1 LSVLLKHAS
10 NNNLINSPE
19 RMDRNT
25 ITGIILIFAIFIGF
39 SVYNNS
45 RSNKQYEKTVQVAE
59 YYYARGE
66 FENARAEYINALR
79 FKPNQPDALA
89 KINELNLKLGIST
102 EAVKIDTMR
111 AEQPRQEAPLV
122 KVSATPSDFGQ
133 YGVFAQAATGENDF
147 ITLENNKVELKI
159 ARKGGR
165 VYSARMKDY
174 RTYDSL
180 PLILFSGDSTVFG
193 FNFFTADNKAV
204 QTNNLYFKPV
214 SAQKLF
220 DATSRTQSVVLRL
233 MADSNKYIEYKYTLA
248 PDKYMVDFD
257 VIFKSMDGIIASNQ
271 NSLTLDWKMYI
282 PQQEKGRQNEENYS
296 TIKYKYYQDDVD
308 GLKLRSTKEVEK
320 VDIATKLS
328 WIAFQDQ
335 FFSSVIITKDFF
347 LNGSVSSTRTLTSKK
362 YLRHYT
368 SEVGVPYNPG
378 NSSTLAM
385 KLYYGPNSI
394 TTLRKEGLQLE
405 KIVFLGKNI
414 IGWIN
419 RFMIIPIFNWLD
431 NYIGSYGIII
441 LILTIIIKVVLF
453 PLTFKSY
460 QSTAKMQ
467 VLKPMVEELG
477 KKFPKKEDAMKKQQ
491 ATMDLYKRAGV
502 NPMGGCLPMLL
513 QMPILFAMFRF
524 FPVSIELRQ
533 EHFLWATDL
542 STYDSILTLPFTIPM
557 YGNHVSLFTLLMTA
571 STLLTMKMTGSS
583 PGSDQ
588 PGMKMMM
595 YMMPVMFMLILNNF
609 SSGLTYYYFLAN
621 MITYGQNI
629 ISKRF
634 INADAVLATLEE
646 NKKKPL
652 KKSKWQQR
660 LENAA
665 KQRGINPPK
674 R

>member
-1 LSVLLKHAS
+1 
-10 NNNLINSPE
+10 
-19 RMDRNT
+19 MDRNT
-25 ITGIILIFAIFIGF
+25 ITGIILIFLIFVGF
-39 SVYNNS
+39 SIY
-45 RSNKQYEKTVQVAE
+45 SNVARNKEYEKALAVAE
-59 YYYARGE
+59 TSYARGD
-66 FENARAEYINALR
+66 FESARTEYVNALR
-79 FKPNQPDALA
+79 YKPAQAEVIA
-89 KINELNLKLGIST
+89 KINELNLKLGIVPQVQKVDST
-102 EAVKIDTMR
+102 SS
-111 AEQPRQEAPLV
+111 
-122 KVSATPSDFGQ
+122 VSAKVVPAIQGQSNAPVDSSQ
-133 YGVFAQAATGENDF
+133 YGVFSKTAIGENQF
-147 ITLENNKVELKI
+147 IILENNKVEIKI
-159 ARKGGR
+159 SLKGGK
-165 VYSARMKDY
+165 VYSARLKDY
-174 RTYDSL
+174 KTFDSK

-204 QTNNLYFKPV
+204 QTNNLYFTPV
-214 SAQKLF
+214 TDQKSYVVGSQ
-220 DATSRTQSVVLRL
+220 AQSVSLRL
-233 MADSNKYIEYKYTLA
+233 MASEDKYIEYKYTLA
-248 PDKYMVDFD
+248 PDKYIVDFD

-271 NSLTLDWKMYI
+271 NSLTLDWRMYL

-296 TIKYKYYQDDVD
+296 DVTYKYYQDDVTY
-308 GLKLRSTKEVEK
+308 LKQRQSKELEK
-320 VDIATKLS
+320 VDITTKLS
-328 WIAFQDQ
+328 WVAFQDQ
-335 FFSSVIITKDFF
+335 FFSSVILSNDFF
-347 LNGSVSSTRTLTSKK
+347 LNGSLSSTRTLTSKK
-362 YLRHYT
+362 YTRYYT
-368 SEVGVPYNPG
+368 AEVGVPYNPA
-378 NSSTLAM
+378 SSNAISM
-385 KLYYGPNSI
+385 KLYYGPNSFTI
-394 TTLRKEGLQLE
+394 LKKEGLELE
-405 KIVFLGKNI
+405 KLVFLGKNI

-419 RFMIIPIFNWLD
+419 RFAIIPIFNWLD
-431 NYIGSYGIII
+431 NFISSYGLII
-441 LILTIIIKVVLF
+441 LILTLIIKVVLF

-477 KKFPKKEDAMKKQQ
+477 KKYPKKEDAMKKQQ

-542 STYDSILTLPFTIPM
+542 STYDSILNLPFTIPM
-557 YGNHVSLFTLLMTA
+557 YGSHVSLFTLLMTA

-588 PGMKMMM
+588 PGMKVMM

-621 MITYGQNI
+621 ILTYAQNI

-660 LENAA
+660 LEAAA

-674 R
+674 K

>member
-1 LSVLLKHAS
+1 
-10 NNNLINSPE
+10 
-19 RMDRNT
+19 MDKNT

-39 SVYNNS
+39 SIYSNS
-45 RSNKQYEKTVQVAE
+45 RATKGYEKAVAVAE
-59 YYYARGE
+59 SYYVKGE
-66 FENARAEYINALR
+66 LESARAEYVNALR
-79 FKPNQPDALA
+79 FKSNQPDAIA
-89 KINELNLKLGIST
+89 KINEINLKLGIVPEIQKADTVNNQQSKT
-102 EAVKIDTMR
+102 NIPATVTSAVPTDIN
-111 AEQPRQEAPLV
+111 
-122 KVSATPSDFGQ
+122 Q
-133 YGVFAQAATGENDF
+133 YGIFAQAASGENEF

-159 ARKGGR
+159 SLKGGR
-165 VYSARMKDY
+165 VYSARLKDY
-174 RTYDSL
+174 KTFDSL

-193 FNFFTADNKAV
+193 FKFFTTDNKAV
-204 QTNNLYFKPV
+204 QTNSLYFKPV
-214 SAQKLF
+214 SDQKSF
-220 DATSRTQSVVLRL
+220 VVSSEPQSVILRL
-233 MADSNKYIEYKYTLA
+233 MAGEDKYIEYKYTLA
-248 PDKYMVDFD
+248 PDKYMVDFN
-257 VIFKSMDGIIASNQ
+257 VAFKSMEGIIAANQ

-296 TIKYKYYQDDVD
+296 DITYKYYQDDVAY
-308 GLKLRSTKEVEK
+308 LKPRQSKELEK
-320 VDIATKLS
+320 TDITTKLS
-328 WIAFQDQ
+328 WVAFQDQ
-335 FFSSVIITKDFF
+335 FFSSVIVSNDFF
-347 LNGSVSSTRTLTSKK
+347 LNGSLSSTRTLTSKK
-362 YLRHYT
+362 YLRHFT
-368 SEVGVPYNPG
+368 SEIGVPYNQATS
-378 NSSTLAM
+378 NSISM
-385 KLYYGPNSI
+385 KLYYGPNSFSI
-394 TTLRKEGLQLE
+394 LKKEGLELE
-405 KIVFLGKNI
+405 KLVFLGKNI

-419 RFMIIPIFNWLD
+419 RFAIIPIFNWLD
-431 NYIGSYGIII
+431 NFIGNYGLII
-441 LILTIIIKVVLF
+441 LILTIIIKIVLF

-460 QSTAKMQ
+460 QSQAKMQ

-571 STLLTMKMTGSS
+571 STLLTMKMTGST

-588 PGMKMMM
+588 PGMKLMM
-595 YMMPVMFMLILNNF
+595 YMMPVMFMVFLNNF

-646 NKKKPL
+646 NKKKPM

-660 LENAA
+660 LESAA
-665 KQRGINPPK
+665 RQRGINPPK
-674 R
+674 K

>member
-1 LSVLLKHAS
+1 
-10 NNNLINSPE
+10 
-19 RMDRNT
+19 MDKNT
-25 ITGIILIFAIFIGF
+25 ITGLILIFVIFIGF
-39 SVYNNS
+39 SLYSNNQKNKAFDKAMAAAESDYS
-45 RSNKQYEKTVQVAE
+45 RGNYES
-59 YYYARGE
+59 ART
-66 FENARAEYINALR
+66 EYIDALR

-89 KINELNLKLGIST
+89 KVSELNFKLGNAPVQQKSDSLSLQPANSEVPSIST
-102 EAVKIDTMR
+102 PAVKTDIN
-111 AEQPRQEAPLV
+111 
-122 KVSATPSDFGQ
+122 Q
-133 YGVFAQAATGENDF
+133 YGVFAQAAKGENDF

-159 ARKGGR
+159 SLKGGR
-165 VYSARMKDY
+165 VYSARLKDY
-174 RTYDSL
+174 KTFDAQ

-193 FNFFTADNKAV
+193 FNFFTVDNKAV
-204 QTNNLYFKPV
+204 ETNNLFFKPV
-214 SAQKLF
+214 SDQMSFKAI
-220 DATSRTQSVVLRL
+220 SHPESVVLRL
-233 MADSNKYIEYKYTLA
+233 FAGDDKYIEYKYTLS
-248 PDKYMVDFD
+248 PDKYIVDFN
-257 VIFKSMDGIIASNQ
+257 VSFRSMEGVIASNQ

-296 TIKYKYYQDDVD
+296 DVTYKYYQDDVAY
-308 GLKLRSTKEVEK
+308 LKQRQSKELEK
-320 VDIATKLS
+320 VDVATKLR

-335 FFSSVIITKDFF
+335 FFSSVIVSNDFF
-347 LNGSVSSTRTLTSKK
+347 LNGTMSSTRTLASKK
-362 YLRHYT
+362 YTRYYT
-368 SEVGVPYNPG
+368 SEVGVPYNPASG
-378 NSSTLAM
+378 TAISL
-385 KLYYGPNSI
+385 KLYYGPNSYKI
-394 TTLRKEGLQLE
+394 LKKEGLELD
-405 KIVFLGKNI
+405 KLVFLGKNI

-419 RFMIIPIFNWLD
+419 RFAIIPIFNWL
-431 NYIGSYGIII
+431 NHFISNFGLII
-441 LILTIIIKVVLF
+441 LILTLIIKIVLF

-460 QSTAKMQ
+460 QSQAKMQ

-533 EHFLWATDL
+533 AHFLWATDL
-542 STYDSILTLPFTIPM
+542 STYDSILTLPFAIPM

-609 SSGLTYYYFLAN
+609 SAGLTYYYFLAN
-621 MITYGQNI
+621 MLTYAQNI

-634 INADAVLATLEE
+634 IDSDAVLAKLEE
-646 NKKKPL
+646 NRKKPV

-660 LENAA
+660 LEAAA

-674 R
+674 K

>member
-1 LSVLLKHAS
+1 
-10 NNNLINSPE
+10 
-19 RMDRNT
+19 MDRNT
-25 ITGIILIFAIFIGF
+25 ITGLILIFVIFIGF
-39 SVYNNS
+39 SIYNSNRTNKALEKALVEAES
-45 RSNKQYEKTVQVAE
+45 DYAKGDLETARSD
-59 YYYARGE
+59 
-66 FENARAEYINALR
+66 YINALR
-79 FKPNQPDALA
+79 LKPNQPDAIA
-89 KINELNLKLGIST
+89 KINEINLKLGITPEKQKS
-102 EAVKIDTMR
+102 DS
-111 AEQPRQEAPLV
+111 L
-122 KVSATPSDFGQ
+122 KVPQTNARVSESNPSETKTDINQ
-133 YGVFAQAATGENDF
+133 YGVFAQAAIGENEF

-159 ARKGGR
+159 SLKGGR
-165 VYSARMKDY
+165 IYSARLKDY
-174 RTYDSL
+174 KTFDAQ
-180 PLILFSGDSTVFG
+180 PLVLFSGDSTVFG
-193 FNFFTADNKAV
+193 FDFFTTDNKAV

-214 SAQKLF
+214 SDQK
-220 DATSRTQSVVLRL
+220 SYVVSSQPQSVVLRL
-233 MADSNKYIEYKYTLA
+233 LAGEDKYIEYKYTLA
-248 PDKYMVDFD
+248 PDKYMVDFN
-257 VIFKSMDGIIASNQ
+257 VIFKSMEGIIASNQ
-271 NSLTLDWKMYI
+271 NSLTLDWKMYM

-296 TIKYKYYQDDVD
+296 TIKYKFFQDEVT
-308 GLKLRSTKEVEK
+308 GLPLRQSKENVK
-320 VDIATKLS
+320 SDITTKLS

-335 FFSSVIITKDFF
+335 FFSTIILTNDFF
-347 LNGSVSSTRTLTSKK
+347 LNASVSSTRTLASKK
-362 YLRHYT
+362 FLRYYT
-368 SEVGVPYNPG
+368 SEVGVPF
-378 NSSTLAM
+378 NSGSSNSVNM

-394 TTLRKEGLQLE
+394 TILKKEGLQLE

-414 IGWIN
+414 IGWIS
-419 RFMIIPIFNWLD
+419 RFAIIPIFNWL
-431 NYIGSYGIII
+431 NRFISNFGLII

-460 QSTAKMQ
+460 QSQAKMQ

-542 STYDSILTLPFTIPM
+542 STYDSILTLPFMIPM

-588 PGMKMMM
+588 PGMKLMM

-621 MITYGQNI
+621 MLTYAQNM
-629 ISKRF
+629 ISKKF
-634 INADAVLATLEE
+634 INADVVLAKLEE

-660 LENAA
+660 LESAA